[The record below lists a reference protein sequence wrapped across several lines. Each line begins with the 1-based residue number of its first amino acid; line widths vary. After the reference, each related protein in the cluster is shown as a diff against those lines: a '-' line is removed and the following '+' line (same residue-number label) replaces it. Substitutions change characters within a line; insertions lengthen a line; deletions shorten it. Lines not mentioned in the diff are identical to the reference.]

1 MEHDGA
7 DLLQR
12 ALAPGPTDETAH
24 RILGAAATQAEEFGL
39 RRFTIDE
46 VARRVGLS
54 RVTVYRYFPKKDQ
67 LVNALILRE
76 LRRFLTQLDAVVDS
90 HPTSVA
96 KLTEGVLFCL
106 DYLRSHRLLSRL
118 LRTEPE
124 FILPHLTTKAGP
136 VIAAARDWIGRLI
149 RAEITAGRV
158 SLPDQDVDLL
168 AELLVRIVISL
179 VISPDTALPIDDPA
193 ARRRL
198 VQLYLNPI
206 VAALHPPPK

>member
-1 MEHDGA
+1 VEHDGA